1 MRIIACAMSG
11 ILVVWSWTTVF
22 GETYQWEDDQGGIH
36 FTDNAD
42 KVPAKYRKNVRQR
55 ESMKADERSTVMPA
69 PVAGPLP
76 EAQQK
81 PRAEELFGGQPL
93 SYWRQRFG
101 VLELE
106 IAAASARLSE
116 KQAALQKAHH
126 AYRVSLGSS
135 QIKDK
140 DSAQSFALNTI
151 GAKRKA
157 YYDLQA
163 EVAEEEAKVKELQ
176 GQLATLQAEATAAG
190 LPADQR

>member
-11 ILVVWSWTTVF
+11 ILVVWSWTFVL

-42 KVPAKYRKNVRQR
+42 KVPAKYRTNVRQR
-55 ESMKADERSTVMPA
+55 ESMNADERSTVTPA
-69 PVAGPLP
+69 PHAEPLQ
-76 EAQQK
+76 EVQQK
-81 PRAEELFGGQPL
+81 QRVEELFGGQPL

-101 VLELE
+101 VLERE

-126 AYRVSLGSS
+126 AYRVSLGST
-135 QIKDK
+135 QVKNK
-140 DSAQSFALNTI
+140 DSVKSYALNTI

-163 EVAEEEAKVKELQ
+163 EVADEEAKVKELQ

-190 LPADQR
+190 LPADLR